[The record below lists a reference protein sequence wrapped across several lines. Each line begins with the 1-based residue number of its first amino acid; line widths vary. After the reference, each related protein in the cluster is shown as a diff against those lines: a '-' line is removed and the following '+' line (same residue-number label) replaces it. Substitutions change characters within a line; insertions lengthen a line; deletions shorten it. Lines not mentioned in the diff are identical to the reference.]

1 MSDYSIEDIREGALH
16 LAWVLDDCADAGFYA
31 CCLAWPDR
39 LRPRTAFDVLPL
51 LFPGACEDDFEFRQ
65 SPCAPEG
72 FWTLA
77 GDSSIHPYFHD
88 CAEDFR
94 LVFNEETG
102 FVSVDV
108 TGRFERLYNL
118 MRRFTG
124 ACVMFGGA
132 PVFNNDFHQEEG

>member
-31 CCLAWPDR
+31 CCLAWPDS
-39 LRPRTAFDVLPL
+39 LRPESAFDILPL
-51 LFPGACEDDFEFRQ
+51 LFPDAREDDFEFR
-65 SPCAPEG
+65 PEG

-77 GDSSIHPYFHD
+77 DDGND
-88 CAEDFR
+88 CAKDFR

-108 TGRFERLYNL
+108 SGHFERLYNL

-124 ACVMFGGA
+124 ACVMHGGA
-132 PVFNNDFHQEEG
+132 PVFNNDFHQEED